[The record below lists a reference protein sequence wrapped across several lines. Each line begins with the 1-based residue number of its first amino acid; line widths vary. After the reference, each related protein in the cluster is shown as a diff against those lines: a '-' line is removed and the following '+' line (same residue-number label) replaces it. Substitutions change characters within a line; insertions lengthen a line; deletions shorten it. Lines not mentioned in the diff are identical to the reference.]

1 MARDAAASKPPATR
15 PPTRTFLVE
24 RYWPGIDEPG
34 ARAVLLNL
42 ERAARLMTSEGTP
55 VGHLCS
61 ILMPVD
67 EVVFSLITAS
77 DEAAVRVLNS
87 RAGLPMD
94 RIAAAIA
101 LGLSQSMEGDR

>member
-1 MARDAAASKPPATR
+1 MDRDAAASNPPPSR

-34 ARAVLLNL
+34 ARAVLSNL
-42 ERAARLMTSEGTP
+42 ERAARLMTEEGTP
-55 VGHLCS
+55 VGHLVS
-61 ILMPVD
+61 ILMPID
-67 EVVFSLITAS
+67 QVVFSLITAA
-77 DEAAVRVLNS
+77 DEASVRTLNQ

-101 LGLSQSMEGDR
+101 FGLSQPMEGDR